1 MSRLLVRVRRQKT
14 DLILESKSVDWK
26 LAVAAA
32 FEERTTVT
40 NEWLSE
46 TLRMGNK
53 FEVCRKV
60 NAWARSPDRILATK
74 SGTHPKP
81 QGLTP

>member
-1 MSRLLVRVRRQKT
+1 MSRLLVRVRRQRT
-14 DLILESKSVDWK
+14 DLILEGKSVDWK

-32 FEERTTVT
+32 LKERTTVT

-53 FEVCRKV
+53 FEVSRKV
-60 NAWARSPDRILATK
+60 NAWARSPDRILATRV
-74 SGTHPKP
+74 
-81 QGLTP
+81 GLTPSPKV